1 MMMRGVLLAA
11 GLCLPGHTA
20 WAEGRGEIPGDTLAG
35 VVVTGTRSQTSA
47 GHLPLTV
54 SVVGEETLREH
65 YRTSVLPTLCE
76 QVPGLFVTSRSV
88 LGYGVST
95 GAAGTLKVRGIGGG
109 AALLVLMDGEPQ
121 YAGLYGHPIAD
132 ACPVMAAD
140 RVEVIRGPA
149 STLYGSNAMGGVV
162 NIVTRQAPAAGSRT
176 HVNVQGGSYGTLQG
190 TVTNSL
196 RAGRFSSTA
205 GISYGR
211 TDGHRANAGFEQVS
225 AFAKGTYSMSDYWD
239 ATAHVNLT
247 HFDSSNPGEASSPMI
262 DNDMCI
268 TRGAVSLA
276 VTNDYGRTD
285 GALRAYY
292 NWGHHHIND
301 GYEAGEDPQTAYYLH
316 DDLMGGLSA
325 YQSVELL
332 AGNRTTLGVDWQ
344 HFGGKA
350 WNKSIADGVSTY
362 LADVTED
369 ELAVYADF
377 RQDLGQWLT
386 LDVALRWDYHTQSG
400 TEWVP
405 QGGLTYRLRGGGRLS
420 ATVAKGFRNPTIREL
435 YMFRPANDALE
446 AERLVSYELA
456 WRQPW
461 IGGRLV
467 TGINLFYI
475 DADNLISTEMVDGSA
490 CNVNTGATHNSGL
503 EVEATYTLS
512 SALALQANYSLLHMS
527 NPQTSAPEHKLLLA
541 ARYQTGRLALRPSLQ
556 YVGGL
561 YTATGT
567 EARQE
572 DYWLLN
578 LTADY
583 ALLDGLHLFARGEN
597 LLAQRYETVE
607 GFPMPRATVMA
618 GVDWTF

>member
-1 MMMRGVLLAA
+1 M
-11 GLCLPGHTA
+11 
-20 WAEGRGEIPGDTLAG
+20 
-35 VVVTGTRSQTSA
+35 
-47 GHLPLTV
+47 TV

-196 RAGRFSSTA
+196 RAGHFSSAA

-225 AFAKGTYSMSDYWD
+225 AFAKGAYSMSDYWD

-247 HFDSSNPGEASSPMI
+247 HFDSSNPGEASSPMT

-325 YQSVELL
+325 YQSAELL

-350 WNKSIADGVSTY
+350 WNKSIADGVRTY

-377 RQDLGQWLT
+377 RQDLGQRLT
-386 LDVALRWDYHTQSG
+386 LDVALRWDLHSQSG

-420 ATVAKGFRNPTIREL
+420 ASVAKGFRNPTIREL

-461 IGGRLV
+461 IGGRLM

-541 ARYQTGRLALRPSLQ
+541 ARYQTGRLTLRPSLQ

-583 ALLDGLHLFARGEN
+583 ALLDGLRLFARGEN

>member
-1 MMMRGVLLAA
+1 MMMRGVFLAA
-11 GLCLPGHTA
+11 GLCLPGHMA

-190 TVTNSL
+190 TATNSL

-325 YQSVELL
+325 YQSAELL

-350 WNKSIADGVSTY
+350 WNKSIADGVRTY

-377 RQDLGQWLT
+377 RQDLGQRLT

-541 ARYQTGRLALRPSLQ
+541 ARYQTGRLTLRPSLQ

-583 ALLDGLHLFARGEN
+583 ALLDGLRLFARGEN